1 MTSRKSR
8 RVWDRGPFMWIC
20 SPHRAPRQLWGG
32 AEFEILW
39 PPPDLPSTVD
49 ANDTSSVIRLSYAG
63 HSILLTGDIEQ
74 YAQQALLKT
83 ADLHADVLVLPHH
96 GRVRTTT
103 AEFIREVGARVLI
116 RSSGER
122 MADTGSGLMNIV
134 GDSAAFQYRRRPS
147 HCGRHRRQRGPCV
160 SVFGREFSSEF
171 VNFIP

>member
-1 MTSRKSR
+1 
-8 RVWDRGPFMWIC
+8 MWIC

-96 GRVRTTT
+96 GGVRTTT

-134 GDSAAFQYRRRPS
+134 GDRRLFNTADLGAIEVAINTRGVQLSSFFPSTSASFCKFDP
-147 HCGRHRRQRGPCV
+147 
-160 SVFGREFSSEF
+160 
-171 VNFIP
+171 